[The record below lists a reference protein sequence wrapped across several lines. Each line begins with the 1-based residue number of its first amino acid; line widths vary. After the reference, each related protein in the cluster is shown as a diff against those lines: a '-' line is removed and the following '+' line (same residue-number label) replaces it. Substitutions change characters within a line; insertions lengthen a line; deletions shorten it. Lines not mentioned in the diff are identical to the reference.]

1 MLIDRSDRTINIC
14 DEKQYSIT
22 KSYADVL
29 RMKMVIFA
37 EDAQVR
43 KTLALTMVT
52 TNGILPGIVQNEV
65 VMDDLFEPA

>member
-1 MLIDRSDRTINIC
+1 MKFY
-14 DEKQYSIT
+14 EKPYSIT

-65 VMDDLFEPA
+65 AMDDLFESA